1 MTKKRILVKVGTH
14 VLGRENG
21 RLNYNRISDLV
32 DQIVAIRQEHQVL
45 LVSSGATRAGS
56 EFCRFPEERDPLI
69 KRQMLAAIGQGRLFQ
84 VYSDF
89 FREHSVITA
98 QALLTSGNFRRKE
111 SFQNMKTT
119 LEGLLNQQVQPIIN
133 ENDVTSYKES
143 SFGDNDQLAALTAAM
158 MKVDLL
164 VILSDIVGF
173 FTADPKKDKTAR
185 LIRRVDRITPELST
199 LCEDSLSEGGTG
211 GMLSKLKAAE
221 LATHHGI
228 PTIVCSGT
236 EKNCLLNAVFDETSG
251 TFFAASPNRKPL
263 GLRATWMNSG
273 AEVKGVL
280 TIDQGAEQ
288 ALDSNKSLLVVGV
301 TAIEGKFTQ
310 KDVVLIQNEERIR
323 IGTGIVNHDSQ
334 YLKRIIK
341 QKTKPKGVIVIHKNH
356 LYPL

>member
-1 MTKKRILVKVGTH
+1 MKKRILVKVGTH

-32 DQIVAIRQEHQVL
+32 DQIITILKDYQVI
-45 LVSSGATRAGS
+45 LVSSGATRAGR
-56 EFCRFPEERDPLI
+56 EFCDFPEEKDPLI
-69 KRQMLAAIGQGRLFQ
+69 KRQMLASIGQGRLFQ

-98 QALLTSGNFRRKE
+98 QALLTSGNFRWKE
-111 SFQNMKTT
+111 SFRNMKST

-143 SFGDNDQLAALTAAM
+143 SFGDNDQLAALTATM
-158 MKVDLL
+158 MKVDRL

-173 FTADPKKDKTAR
+173 FTADPKKDKTAQ
-185 LIRRVDRITPELST
+185 LIRQVDRITPELLT

-236 EKNCLLNAVFDETSG
+236 EKDCLLNAVFNETTG
-251 TFFAASPNRKPL
+251 TYFSASPNRKPL
-263 GLRATWMNSG
+263 SLRGTWMNSG
-273 AEVKGVL
+273 ADVKGVI
-280 TIDQGAEQ
+280 TIDQGAAK
-288 ALDSNKSLLVVGV
+288 ALSNNRSLLIVGV
-301 TAIEGKFTQ
+301 TAIEGKFNQ
-310 KDVVLIQNEERIR
+310 KDIVLVQNEEKIR
-323 IGTGIVNHDSQ
+323 IGTGIVNHNSQ
-334 YLKRIIK
+334 YLKRITK
-341 QKTKPKGVIVIHKNH
+341 QKSRPKGVIVIHKNH
-356 LYPL
+356 LYAL